1 MSAKNRNSKEKKPG
15 FSTPPSSLYPSEQ
28 SSPDMVGVFK
38 KEFCCIICEE
48 VVSPLDMRNKEQK
61 EKLTDRIVKC
71 RGGCHNTYHLGCLG
85 EENVAKLEEWKC
97 KECRTGQ
104 HPCFICKTAETKDET
119 LGSIEKCSQ
128 AGCGKYFHRSCLK
141 KYNLWPQAR
150 YAEHALTCPGH
161 ICHTCASDNPKDP
174 YMKYNTKLLK
184 CIRCPTT
191 YHSGDHC
198 VAAGSVQITMT
209 QII

>member
-1 MSAKNRNSKEKKPG
+1 MWNGLSFPERRFYQDMIRSLVSQFEEEDNNSICSEEHEGTFILDSEDEDFKDDDDDKESVVSAKNRNSKEKKPG
-15 FSTPPSSLYPSEQ
+15 FSTPPSSLYPSEH

-128 AGCGKYFHRSCLK
+128 AGCGK
-141 KYNLWPQAR
+141 
-150 YAEHALTCPGH
+150 
-161 ICHTCASDNPKDP
+161 
-174 YMKYNTKLLK
+174 
-184 CIRCPTT
+184 
-191 YHSGDHC
+191 
-198 VAAGSVQITMT
+198 
-209 QII
+209 